1 MQSHTRLHVH
11 GRFSAWTTFLFVLI
25 ALLFPLPGNST
36 PLGETPQTVILSVF
50 WGDGCPHCAA
60 QKPFLHDLEQRYPE
74 LELRLFEIYR
84 TDAHH
89 ARFIEMALAHGV
101 EPGSVPTAFLGGRA
115 WVGDSPQVRRELEQ
129 TLQAR
134 IAALGAAADT
144 NPSPLTA
151 LNERNTVDIPLVG
164 HIDLAMQ
171 PLIVT
176 TVLIAFIDGLNPCS
190 LWVLMLL
197 LGLVIHSRSRSRI
210 ALVGITFLST
220 TALIYGAFIAG
231 VFGVLSYV
239 LYLHWVQWLVAAFA
253 LTFGLVNV
261 KDYFWFRTGPS
272 FTIAESH
279 KPGIYRG
286 MRKLLSPQLTGF
298 ALFFATIVMASGI
311 ALVELPCTAGFPVLW
326 SGILA
331 ERGITGVAFLG
342 LLAIYLF
349 VYLFIELVIF
359 FVALITLRMGRFEE
373 SHGRN
378 LKLIGG
384 LIMVA
389 LAGIL
394 LVDPGLMNDIG
405 TTLLVF
411 AITIGIALTII
422 AIHSHWKKGTSE

>member
-1 MQSHTRLHVH
+1 MALVH
-11 GRFSAWTTFLFVLI
+11 GI
-25 ALLFPLPGNST
+25 
-36 PLGETPQTVILSVF
+36 
-50 WGDGCPHCAA
+50 
-60 QKPFLHDLEQRYPE
+60 
-74 LELRLFEIYR
+74 
-84 TDAHH
+84 
-89 ARFIEMALAHGV
+89 
-101 EPGSVPTAFLGGRA
+101 EPGSVPTVFLAGRA
-115 WVGDSPQVRRELEQ
+115 WVGDSPQVRREIER
-129 TLQAR
+129 TLQERMAEVT
-134 IAALGAAADT
+134 DT
-144 NPSPLTA
+144 NPAA
-151 LNERNTVDIPLVG
+151 LDERNTIDIPLIG

-171 PLIVT
+171 PLVVT
-176 TVLIAFIDGLNPCS
+176 TVLVAFIDGLNPCS

-197 LGLVIHSRSRSRI
+197 LGLVIHSRSRRRI
-210 ALVGITFLST
+210 ALVGVTFLST

-286 MRKLLSPQLTGF
+286 MRRLLNPQLTGF
-298 ALFFATIVMASGI
+298 ALFFATVVMASGI

-331 ERGITGVAFLG
+331 ERGIDGTAFLV
-342 LLAIYLF
+342 LLAIYLL

-373 SHGRN
+373 RHGRN

-394 LVDPGLMNDIG
+394 LVDPGIMNDIG
-405 TTLLVF
+405 LTLLVF
-411 AITIGIALTII
+411 AGTIGLALFII
-422 AIHSHWKKGTSE
+422 AIHPQAKKGTPE